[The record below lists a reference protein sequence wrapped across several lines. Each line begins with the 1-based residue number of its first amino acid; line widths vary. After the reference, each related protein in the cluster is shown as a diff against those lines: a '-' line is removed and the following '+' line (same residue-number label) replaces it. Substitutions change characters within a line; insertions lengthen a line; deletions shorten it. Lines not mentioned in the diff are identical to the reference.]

1 MIIKLTFVIHIR
13 IKNITFILMVNVN
26 RKQDTIR
33 KHNLRIT
40 VDLYKDVRY
49 YRYNIKIKQKRGY

>member
-1 MIIKLTFVIHIR
+1 
-13 IKNITFILMVNVN
+13 MVNAN
-26 RKQDTIR
+26 RKRDTIR